1 VFEVLESVLTTIKRL
16 EEYRPIIGEEGF
28 ADMKALAEPLRG
40 ARVLHV
46 NATPY
51 GGGVA
56 EMLRVLVPL
65 MNDVGLEA
73 EWQVI
78 SGHDDFFRVT
88 KAMHNNLQGMELEW
102 TAEMERTWQ
111 EHNDF
116 NAASFDKSYDYVVIH
131 DPQPAGI
138 LDGVIR
144 RDGRRPAGTW
154 LWRCHIDTSS
164 SKPQVWDFI
173 RPFVSLYDG
182 VIFTRR
188 EYVNGNLG
196 DKPPVYTIWPA
207 IDPLSQKNR
216 ESTPEVVEMVLG
228 RLGIDRSKPMICQVS
243 RFDPWKD
250 PLGVIDVYRAVKPE
264 VPSLQLVMAGSMAND
279 DPEGWEYYQRT
290 VEHAGIDPDIH
301 LLCNLTDVEISVLQ
315 QAADIIIQKSI
326 REGFGLTVA
335 EAMWKGRPV
344 VAGNVGGI
352 PLQIDHG
359 KTGFLANNTQEYVNF
374 IFYLL
379 QHPEIASE
387 AGLQA
392 REYVRRHLLITR
404 NLADYLRLFAN
415 NSSSVT
421 PPVSVPEVRSIVTN
435 ITPLSTTA
443 TSVELQP

>member
-1 VFEVLESVLTTIKRL
+1 MLEPVVTTTKRL
-16 EEYRPIIGEEGF
+16 EEYRSIIGEEAF
-28 ADMKALAEPLRG
+28 AELKALAEPLRG

-56 EMLRVLVPL
+56 EMLRILVPL
-65 MNDVGLEA
+65 MNDVGLDA
-73 EWQVI
+73 EWQVMGG
-78 SGHDDFFRVT
+78 SDDFFRVT

-102 TAEMERTWQ
+102 TAEMERTWLEQ
-111 EHNDF
+111 NAS
-116 NAASFDKSYDYVVIH
+116 NAAEFDRSYDYVIIH

-138 LDGVIR
+138 LEGVIR
-144 RDGRRPAGTW
+144 RDGHRPAGAW

-164 SKPQVWDFI
+164 SRPQVWDFI

-196 DKPPVYTIWPA
+196 DRPPVFTIWPA
-207 IDPLSQKNR
+207 IDPLSNKNR
-216 ESTPEVVEMVLG
+216 GSSPETAEVVLG
-228 RLGIDRSKPMICQVS
+228 GLGVDRGRPMICQIS

-250 PLGVIDVYRAVKPE
+250 PLGVIDVYREVKRE
-264 VPSLQLVMAGSMAND
+264 VHGLQLVMAGSMAND
-279 DPEGWEYYQRT
+279 DPEGEEYYRRT
-290 VEHAGIDPDIH
+290 IEHAGVDPDIH
-301 LLCNLTDVEISVLQ
+301 LLCNLTDVEIGVLQ
-315 QAADIIIQKSI
+315 QAADVVIQKSV

-359 KTGFLANNTQEYVNF
+359 RTGFTADSTPEYENF

-379 QHPEIASE
+379 RHPEVATEI
-387 AGLQA
+387 GHQA
-392 REYVRRHLLITR
+392 REYVRQHLLITR
-404 NLADYLRLFAN
+404 NLADYLRLFADIR
-415 NSSSVT
+415 SDLT
-421 PPVSVPEVRSIVTN
+421 PPV
-435 ITPLSTTA
+435 PLSNVGRTDKDLNSLEPQTA
-443 TSVELQP
+443 PV

>member
-1 VFEVLESVLTTIKRL
+1 MLEPVVTCIKKL
-16 EEYRPIIGEEGF
+16 EEYRPIIGEEAYAGL
-28 ADMKALAEPLRG
+28 KALAEPLRG

-65 MNDVGLEA
+65 MNDAGLEA

-78 SGHDDFFRVT
+78 NGSDDFFRVT

-102 TAEMERTWQ
+102 TAVMERTWLEQ
-111 EHNDF
+111 NDL
-116 NAASFDKSYDYVVIH
+116 NAARFDHSFDYVIIH

-138 LDGVIR
+138 LEAVIR
-144 RDGRRPAGTW
+144 RDGRRPDGSW

-164 SKPQVWDFI
+164 ARPQVWDFI
-173 RPFVSLYDG
+173 RPFVSMYDG

-196 DKPPVYTIWPA
+196 DKPPVFTIWPA
-207 IDPLSQKNR
+207 IDPLSHKNM
-216 ESTPEVVEMVLG
+216 EASPEMVETVLG
-228 RLGIDRSKPMICQVS
+228 RLGIDRSKPMICQIS

-250 PLGVIDVYRAVKPE
+250 PLGVIDVYREVKLE
-264 VPSLQLVMAGSMAND
+264 VPGLQLVMAGSMAND
-279 DPEGWEYYQRT
+279 DPEGWGYYQRT
-290 VEHAGIDPDIH
+290 IEHAGGDPDIH
-301 LLCNLTDVEISVLQ
+301 LLCNLTDIEIGILQ
-315 QAADIIIQKSI
+315 QAADVVIQKSI

-359 KTGFLANNTQEYVNF
+359 KTGFLADNTQEYVNF
-374 IFYLL
+374 VFYLL
-379 QHPEIASE
+379 RHPEVACE
-387 AGLQA
+387 VGHQA
-392 REYVRRHLLITR
+392 REYVRQHLLITR
-404 NLADYLRLFAN
+404 NLADYLRLFADIRRYPAQPASASEVQVAGPD
-415 NSSSVT
+415 SS
-421 PPVSVPEVRSIVTN
+421 
-435 ITPLSTTA
+435 PLTATTA
-443 TSVELQP
+443 PA